1 MGGCEK
7 FRATRQLTGVNAPVL
22 VSRAH
27 PSFTSQRRSGGWET
41 QWMAHF
47 LIAAAIAAAS
57 VAPASAPT
65 ASVAPAAAPAPV
77 LPDAHPAIWVVNDAD
92 TVIYL
97 FGTFHALDGKAD
109 WFNDE
114 VKTAFAAS
122 DELVLETVVPKGA
135 LNMPARLRAMP
146 SERVPNLAVTPT
158 ASFLASTRLAIS
170 AGRERGMK
178 VDNGAD
184 MVLRRA
190 AEASGKRIEGLESF
204 TYQLGMFGR
213 MPEQPVRA
221 GTPAQD
227 ANAKENLAIVMGQMQ
242 SAWNR
247 GDSEIFTTML
257 DQMRTNSPESYNVMF
272 TQRNTNWA
280 NWIADRL
287 QKPGTVFVAVGT
299 GHLAGPDS
307 VQAKLALH
315 GVHSARIN

>member
-1 MGGCEK
+1 
-7 FRATRQLTGVNAPVL
+7 
-22 VSRAH
+22 
-27 PSFTSQRRSGGWET
+27 
-41 QWMAHF
+41 MAHF
-47 LIAAAIAAAS
+47 LIAAALAAAS
-57 VAPASAPT
+57 AATNSAT
-65 ASVAPAAAPAPV
+65 AASVAPAAAAPT
-77 LPDAHPAIWVVNDAD
+77 LPDARPAIWVVNDAD

-97 FGTFHALDGKAD
+97 FGTFHALDGKTD

-114 VKTAFAAS
+114 VRTAFAAS
-122 DELVLETVVPKGA
+122 DELVLETVVPGGA
-135 LNMPARLRAMP
+135 QDVSAKLRAMP
-146 SERVPNLAVTPT
+146 AERVPNLAVTPT

-213 MPEQPVRA
+213 MPEQPMRA
-221 GTPAQD
+221 GNPVPD
-227 ANAKENLAIVMGQMQ
+227 ANAMENLAIVMGQMQ

-257 DQMRTNSPESYNVMF
+257 DQMRVNSPQSYNVMF

-280 NWIADRL
+280 NWIANRL
-287 QKPGTVFVAVGT
+287 QRPGTLFVAVGT

-307 VQAKLALH
+307 VQAKLALL
-315 GVHSARIN
+315 GVRSARIN